1 MRQNKPT
8 RKCVEE
14 KKLLVLSFTVK
25 TSRLVSVFRNR
36 SGVSPVIVSGLA
48 DPIFF
53 CLPLLPSM
61 SDLSLN
67 PAAAVADGRA
77 VEDSNVSLPAEASA
91 SISDVDE
98 QRNRPSLGSRGWRFV
113 RQIYRGI
120 GSGIEFLFNV
130 FCLVVCLAAL
140 AAIPI
145 VNLIPLGML
154 LAAEGN
160 TARTGR
166 LLPGLPLRHA
176 AGQIGIHVIGAL
188 LFLLP
193 LSYLG
198 SFASDAVLIDPGS
211 NTTRIL
217 RTVAAV
223 AAVLTFFH
231 LLLSMARGPRLRHF
245 FSPWRNVRWGIARL
259 KQGSLAIELGEG
271 LRGFL
276 VQLELKR
283 HLKLGAVGAIGVLM
297 WTFLPTFLFAVADSS
312 RGGQVLITIFGGF
325 CLAVVLCWVP
335 ILQAHYSAEEKFSA
349 YRAVSHARQLF
360 GRSPCLWTLCLLLG
374 FALSLVLY
382 LFKIAAPPRD
392 AVFLLTPFFIATI
405 YPARLAAGGVY
416 AWSNNRT
423 QKAWWPWRWFWN
435 LACLATCMVYVF
447 LLFFTRNIG
456 AHGKLVLFE
465 QPFLLIPSPF

>member
-1 MRQNKPT
+1 MQERKP
-8 RKCVEE
+8 
-14 KKLLVLSFTVK
+14 LVPSFTVK
-25 TSRLVSVFRNR
+25 TSGLVSVFRNR
-36 SGVSPVIVSGLA
+36 LGVSPVIVSELA
-48 DPIFF
+48 TPIFF
-53 CLPLLPSM
+53 CLSSFPSM
-61 SDLSLN
+61 SDVSLN
-67 PAAAVADGRA
+67 PAAAVSDGPA
-77 VEDSNVSLPAEASA
+77 VEDSNAPLPAEASVMTA
-91 SISDVDE
+91 DVED
-98 QRNRPSLGSRGWRFV
+98 QRNRPPLASRGLRFA
-113 RQIYRGI
+113 RQIYQGLSAGI
-120 GSGIEFLFNV
+120 AFFFNV

-176 AGQIGIHVIGAL
+176 AGQVGIHVIGAL

-217 RTVAAV
+217 RTVTAV
-223 AAVLTFFH
+223 AAVLIFFH

-245 FSPWRNVRWGIARL
+245 FSPWRNVRWGMARL
-259 KQGSLAIELGEG
+259 RHGGLAIELGEG
-271 LRGFL
+271 LRRFL
-276 VQLELKR
+276 SQLELKR

-312 RGGQVLITIFGGF
+312 RGGQVLITIFGGV

-335 ILQAHYSAEEKFSA
+335 ILQAHYAAEENFSA
-349 YRAVSHARQLF
+349 YRAVSHARDLF

-382 LFKIAAPPRD
+382 LFKVAAPPRD

-416 AWSNNRT
+416 AWSSSRT
-423 QKAWWPWRWFWN
+423 EKAWWPWRWFWN
-435 LACLATCMVYVF
+435 LACLAVCVVYVF

-456 AHGKLVLFE
+456 AHGKLVLYE